1 MSDTEKR
8 IEKRLAELY
17 RPIGKEQ
24 SPQSNLV
31 GNSDGRYAPQGN
43 TSSGIGSST
52 ASRAQSVASSGAK
65 IRNKKETA
73 MI

>member
-8 IEKRLAELY
+8 IEKRLAELN
-17 RPIGKEQ
+17 RPISEEQ

-43 TSSGIGSST
+43 TSSGIDISNV
-52 ASRAQSVASSGAK
+52 SRAQSVASTSAK
-65 IRNKKETA
+65 IIKINKKQQ
-73 MI
+73 